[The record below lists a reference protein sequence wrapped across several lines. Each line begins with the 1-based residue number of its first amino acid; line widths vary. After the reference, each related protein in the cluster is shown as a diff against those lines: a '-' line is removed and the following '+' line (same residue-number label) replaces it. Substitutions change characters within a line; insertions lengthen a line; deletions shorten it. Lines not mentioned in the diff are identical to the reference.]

1 MKKILLLL
9 FAFASYIITY
19 ADRRGTT
26 FEKNGL
32 IYTIASEY
40 VTRNY
45 NIESNIYKDC
55 FGKKQKIDPNA
66 PDTLVYGL
74 HMLKR
79 EGNVYVSGITFSDED
94 SIVMIPSVVYFVFDS
109 KSKDSVS
116 IRKLCR
122 YNVLGI
128 GEKAFEGAKLKD
140 LVIPDGL
147 KFIGD
152 EAFRN
157 MELTN
162 GFLFVPPVGKMK
174 ANVFDGVKAKVF
186 LLGDSKYVNT
196 FQNTESLPEF
206 YTFHSNRVALPQGF
220 GYSVGN
226 NIYNEWATD
235 YQKNRLKSESPSLQG
250 DKAKFDTHPKD
261 PEHRGNE
268 KIIVPTFII
277 KQSKKYEKSGTDL
290 DEFPPY
296 EYECRNPYTGK
307 KDTYQE
313 VIMDYTLFR
322 CRKDTAYYYFTL
334 DGKPITDKESLI
346 NDNGCDPF
354 GLQVRSPEE
363 MKAKNAAKKR
373 EQNLRDEFYNF
384 KNALGF

>member
-9 FAFASYIITY
+9 LAFASYIITY

-26 FEKNGL
+26 FEQNGL
-32 IYTIASEY
+32 IYTIGSEY
-40 VTRNY
+40 VTKNY
-45 NIESNIYKDC
+45 YIETNIYTDC
-55 FGKKQKIDPNA
+55 FGNKQKIDPNA
-66 PDTLVYGL
+66 PDTFVYGL

-94 SIVMIPSVVYFVFDS
+94 SVVTIPSVVYFVFDS
-109 KSKDSVS
+109 KSKDSES

-128 GEKAFEGAKLKD
+128 GEKAFEGAQLKD
-140 LVIPDGL
+140 LVIPNGL

-157 MELTN
+157 MKLTN
-162 GFLFVPPVGKMK
+162 GILFVPHVDKMK

-206 YTFHSNRVALPQGF
+206 YTFHSNRGALPQGF

-226 NIYNEWATD
+226 NIYNEWTTD
-235 YQKNRLKSESPSLQG
+235 YQRNRLKWESSLRV
-250 DKAKFDTHPKD
+250 DKDIFDTHPEK
-261 PEHRGNE
+261 RANE
-268 KIIVPTFII
+268 KIIVPKFII

-296 EYECRNPYTGK
+296 EYECNNPYTRK
-307 KDTYQE
+307 RDTYQE
-313 VIMDYTLFR
+313 FIMDNTLFR

-346 NDNGCDPF
+346 NDKGCDPF

-363 MKAKNAAKKR
+363 MKAKNAAKKK
-373 EQNLRDEFYNF
+373 EQNLRNEFYNF
-384 KNALGF
+384 KNALGL

>member
-9 FAFASYIITY
+9 LAFASYIITY

-26 FEKNGL
+26 FEQNGL
-32 IYTIASEY
+32 IYTIGSEY

-45 NIESNIYKDC
+45 HIESNIYTDC
-55 FGKKQKIDPNA
+55 FGNKQKIDPNA
-66 PDTLVYGL
+66 PDTFIHGS
-74 HMLKR
+74 HKLKL

-94 SIVMIPSVVYFVFDS
+94 SIVTIPSVVYFVFDS

-122 YNVLGI
+122 YIVLGI

-140 LVIPDGL
+140 LVIPNGL

-162 GFLFVPPVGKMK
+162 GILFVPPVDKMK

-196 FQNTESLPEF
+196 FQNTEALPEF
-206 YTFHSNRVALPQGF
+206 YTFHSNRGALPQGF

-235 YQKNRLKSESPSLQG
+235 YNNQRNRLKWESSLRVYN
-250 DKAKFDTHPKD
+250 DIFDTD
-261 PEHRGNE
+261 PEIRANE
-268 KIIVPTFII
+268 KIIVPKFII

-296 EYECRNPYTGK
+296 EYECNNPYTRK
-307 KDTYQE
+307 RDTYQE
-313 VIMDYTLFR
+313 FIMDNTLFR
-322 CRKDTAYYYFTL
+322 CRKDTVYYYFTL

-346 NDNGCDPF
+346 NDMGCDPF

-363 MKAKNAAKKR
+363 MKAKNAAKKK
-373 EQNLRDEFYNF
+373 EQNLRNEFYNF
-384 KNALGF
+384 KNVLGF